1 MYCSI
6 WLIAQYVDYLN
17 MNRNDRN
24 KTNSLK
30 MLDGVWS
37 GTVQVGTG
45 TGWGTGTGAGTGAI
59 VLLLMAS
66 WTFSI
71 FFGIYTTRLSWI
83 CEYSTSTSVSH
94 THTQDQGQWFIESQL
109 KL

>member
-1 MYCSI
+1 
-6 WLIAQYVDYLN
+6 
-17 MNRNDRN
+17 
-24 KTNSLK
+24 

-37 GTVQVGTG
+37 GTVQVGTGTGTG

-71 FFGIYTTRLSWI
+71 SFGIYTTRLSWN
-83 CEYSTSTSVSH
+83 CEYSTSTVWA